1 MSTIQAIIF
10 DLDGTLL
17 NTLDDLAD
25 STNRVLSQHGHPTHP
40 TEAYKYFVGDGIDKL
55 AFRVLPPEKRDEK
68 NISIFVQALR
78 DHYGRHWKDQTR
90 LYDGIEDMLSE
101 LSRLGIKLAILS
113 NKPHHLTEIT
123 VSHYFADWNFV
134 EVAGAIDDIPKKP
147 DPAGAIRIIDK
158 MKIAPEN
165 FLYLGDTST
174 DMKTANGAGVFAIGA
189 LWGFRTESELL
200 QSGAEAVI
208 SSPSQILDHII

>member
-1 MSTIQAIIF
+1 MSSIQAIIF

-25 STNRVLSQHGHPTHP
+25 STNRVLNQYGYPTHP

-68 NISIFVQALR
+68 NVSSCVKALR

-113 NKPHHLTEIT
+113 NKPHNLTEIT
-123 VSHYFADWNFV
+123 VSHYFANWNFA

-158 MKIAPEN
+158 MKIAAEN

-174 DMKTANGAGVFAIGA
+174 DMKTATGAGVFAIGA

-200 QSGAEAVI
+200 KSGARAVI
-208 SSPSQILDHII
+208 SNPAEIFNHI